1 MPNLFVHDIGVARDF
16 LEAAGASGLNIKSGQ
31 HYGRKP
37 VVCVKDAHI
46 PDGAWLMQHGQVA
59 IVQTRGG
66 VTLLSSQDLGFW
78 IQFEGPDY
86 HQDPFLFLFFFIS
99 FAILKKSQKTG
110 SF

>member
-59 IVQTRGG
+59 IVQFSSR
-66 VTLLSSQDLGFW
+66 VLIIIRTLFYSCFFSYLLLYLKSRRKQVLSD
-78 IQFEGPDY
+78 
-86 HQDPFLFLFFFIS
+86 
-99 FAILKKSQKTG
+99 
-110 SF
+110 